1 MAVNF
6 QQIIAGVPPV
16 GGDTGA
22 QFANKINSNFDLVNN
37 NFLGKTQNL
46 DVNGYTYIGDLL
58 MQWGTIDLT
67 TANQVFN
74 FPRGFQSQVYGILFS
89 GDGYII
95 KDGGGT
101 DGGARYSNLTLSW
114 FTARKEESGV
124 NRCTYLVFGK

>member
-6 QQIIAGVPPV
+6 QQIVAGVPPV

-58 MQWGTIDLT
+58 VQWGTIDLT

-74 FPRGFQSQVYGILFS
+74 FPRSFQTQVYGILFS

-95 KDGGGT
+95 KDGAGT
-101 DGGARYSNLTLSW
+101 EGGARYSNLTLSG
-114 FTARKEESGV
+114 FTARKESSGV